1 MKNVKVILKRKGVR
15 ELLKS
20 PEILAACHEAA
31 EGVANRAGDGYEV
44 SDYPNGKNRANASVR
59 PVTAKAYRDNMKN
72 NTLLKALGR

>member
-31 EGVANRAGDGYEV
+31 EGVAGRAGDGYEV
-44 SDYPNGKNRANASVR
+44 SDYPNGRTRANASVR
-59 PVTAKAYRDNMKN
+59 PATAKAYRDNMKN